1 MIDALQAA
9 LQAAHG
15 SAGVQ
20 RIETHISY
28 VLVAGTEA
36 WKFKK
41 VLRTGFLD
49 FGTLA
54 RRWHCCHEELRL
66 NRRLAPDLYL
76 DVLAVAGPAEAPR
89 LGGDGPVIDCAV
101 RMRAFDPDGLWDRIA
116 ARAGLQPAQVD
127 ALAAAISEFHR
138 HAAVAAADGTLGSPR
153 QVRAPMRDNL
163 DELQRLLTDAQAQ
176 ARLRGLRR
184 WEAAAWAVLQPVFAE
199 RLRAGRVRE
208 CHGDLHLGNVAEI
221 EGRTTVFDCIEF
233 NDEFRWIDVMSEIAF
248 MAMDLQD
255 HGRADL
261 AARFVDACLERSG
274 DYEGVRVLRYYL
286 VHRALVRAKVAAL
299 RAGQAATPQGWARA
313 RHYLGLAARDSQPAS
328 PLLMIAHGPSGS
340 GKTTLSEGLLEATGA
355 IRVRADV
362 ERKRAHGLDA
372 RAHAGA
378 ALNTGLYSA
387 QATADTY
394 RRLNEA
400 AAAVLDGGF
409 SVLLDAT
416 FLQRRWRDA
425 ARELAAARR
434 VRFVILDFDADSA
447 VLRQRVARRAARGDD
462 ASDADLAVL
471 EAQLRTAEPL
481 GADERAAAFR
491 CRAAAAAAPNAEDAP
506 ELLRWLA
513 LPPADVL
520 NPARRG

>member
-1 MIDALQAA
+1 MIAALQTALQAR
-9 LQAAHG
+9 HG

-20 RIETHISY
+20 CIETHISY

-54 RRWHCCHEELRL
+54 RRWHCCCEELRL

-76 DVLAVAGPAEAPR
+76 GVMAVAGPADVPVP
-89 LGGDGPVIDCAV
+89 GGAGPVIDCAV
-101 RMRAFDPDGLWDRIA
+101 RMRAFAQDGLWDRIA
-116 ARAGLQPAQVD
+116 ARGALQPAQID
-127 ALAAAISEFHR
+127 ALAVAISDFHR
-138 HAAVAAADGTLGSPR
+138 RAAVAPAAGTLGSPA
-153 QVRAPMRDNL
+153 QVRGPMKDNL
-163 DELQRLLTDAQAQ
+163 DELQRLLTGRDDQ
-176 ARLRGLRR
+176 ARLDALRR
-184 WEAAAWAVLQPVFAE
+184 WEATAWAALQPVFAE
-199 RLRAGRVRE
+199 RLCAGRVRE

-221 EGRTTVFDCIEF
+221 GGRTTVFDCIEF
-233 NDEFRWIDVMSEIAF
+233 NDGLRWIDVMSEIAF

-255 HGRADL
+255 HGRAEL
-261 AARFVDACLERSG
+261 AARFVNGCLERSG

-313 RHYLGLAARDSQPAS
+313 RHYLGLAARDSQPAA

-340 GKTTLSEGLLEATGA
+340 GKTTLSQGLLEATGA
-355 IRVRADV
+355 VRVRADV

-372 RAHAGA
+372 RAHAA
-378 ALNTGLYSA
+378 AAPNAGLYGA
-387 QATADTY
+387 EVTAATY
-394 RRLNEA
+394 RCLNEA

-416 FLQRRWRDA
+416 FLQHCWRAA
-425 ARELAAARR
+425 ARALAASRR
-434 VRFVILDFDADSA
+434 VRFVILDFDADRA

-462 ASDADLAVL
+462 ASDAGLAVL
-471 EAQLRTAEPL
+471 EAQLATAEPL
-481 GADERAAAFR
+481 GADERAAVFR
-491 CRAAAAAAPNAEDAP
+491 CRAAERAEPAELAKGDAP

-513 LPPADVL
+513 LPP
-520 NPARRG
+520 PTR